1 MKSRQEIDLELVKSA
16 QAGDMAAFE
25 SLMTRYRT
33 RLIRYLSPM
42 VRDTRDTEDVV
53 QDTFIK
59 VFMALHSF
67 RGESSFSTW
76 LFRIGIN
83 TAKRSLTRRGRRIPQ
98 LSEPAVE
105 GAGSQQHSEAD
116 TDYETPEAAME
127 SKQILDIFNTAL
139 SELPAGQRA
148 AFILREIEGFSY
160 EEIAE
165 QMNSPVGTVRS
176 RIHRARDAIAAA
188 LKDK

>member
-1 MKSRQEIDLELVKSA
+1 MKSRQEVDLELVKSA
-16 QAGDMAAFE
+16 QTGDTAAFE
-25 SLMTRYRT
+25 SLMKRYRT

-53 QDTFIK
+53 QETFIK
-59 VFMALHSF
+59 VFMALHNF

-98 LSEPAVE
+98 LNEPATE
-105 GAGSQQHSEAD
+105 GAGSQQHSDAD
-116 TDYETPEAAME
+116 TDFETPEAAME
-127 SKQILDIFNTAL
+127 SKQIMDIFNATLA
-139 SELPAGQRA
+139 ELPAGQRT
-148 AFILREIEGFSY
+148 AFVLREIEGFSY

-165 QMNSPVGTVRS
+165 QMHSPVGTVRS

-188 LKDK
+188 LKDQ